1 METSA
6 VNLWSAAFVSD
17 DPFDWATCAVNPHM
31 WNQVTDANPGARRLI
46 AQIDAGGNRIYMA
59 LGTPIYTT
67 ETLTPLFLPNWCM
80 GLLGVEGMGEEAMVT
95 WMTEEAFP
103 SATRIVL
110 RAHDSAFHTVDA
122 KEELERALTRLGV
135 LRQGDTIL
143 IPIEGL
149 GGYEIA
155 FDVVVTEPSDIVLAE
170 GDEVVI
176 EFDAALDAPVEPEPE
191 VPEPEVPEPEV
202 PEPLEQML
210 PPPGNVLGGISRR
223 MPDGRA
229 WNPYREVPKLSTP

>member
-1 METSA
+1 M
-6 VNLWSAAFVSD
+6 V
-17 DPFDWATCAVNPHM
+17 
-31 WNQVTDANPGARRLI
+31 G
-46 AQIDAGGNRIYMA
+46 
-59 LGTPIYTT
+59 LGI
-67 ETLTPLFLPNWCM
+67 E
-80 GLLGVEGMGEEAMVT
+80 GVGEEATVT

-110 RAHDSAFHTVDA
+110 RPHDSAFHTVDA

-155 FDVVVTEPSDIVLAE
+155 FDVMITEPAEIVLAE
-170 GDEVVI
+170 GDEVVM
-176 EFDAALDAPVEPEPE
+176 EFDAALDAPVPAAPVLEPESE
-191 VPEPEVPEPEV
+191 EP
-202 PEPLEQML
+202 ML
-210 PPPGNVLGGISRR
+210 PVITGNVLGGVSRR

-229 WNPYREVPKLSTP
+229 WNPYRVMPILNTP

>member
-6 VNLWSAAFVSD
+6 VNLWSAAFACD
-17 DPFDWATCAVNPHM
+17 EPFDWATCAVSPHM
-31 WNQVTDANPGARRLI
+31 WNQITDANPDARRLV
-46 AQIDAGGNRIYMA
+46 AQIEFGARRIYMA
-59 LGTPIYTT
+59 LGTPIHNTT
-67 ETLTPLFLPNWCM
+67 ESASPLFLPNWCM
-80 GLLGVEGMGEEAMVT
+80 AALGIDGVGEEGTVT

-110 RAHDSAFHTVDA
+110 RPHDSAFHTVDA

-155 FDVVVTEPSDIVLAE
+155 FDVMVTEPAEIVLAE
-170 GDEVVI
+170 GDEVVM
-176 EFDAALDAPVEPEPE
+176 EFDAALDAPPA
-191 VPEPEVPEPEV
+191 
-202 PEPLEQML
+202 EPLEPLESLEPEEPML
-210 PPPGNVLGGISRR
+210 PPTGNVLGGVSRR

-229 WNPYREVPKLSTP
+229 WNPYRDA